1 MHRYVY
7 VSPMF
12 RSCKLILHMACIL
25 YGERLTVS
33 VDSTKIHIC
42 LQVLEGCHS
51 DSMLQRAQCLW
62 ISERI
67 LFESIQM
74 STLVIRLSV
83 LAYDR
88 T

>member
-1 MHRYVY
+1 M
-7 VSPMF
+7 SS
-12 RSCKLILHMACIL
+12 SCKLILHMACIL

-67 LFESIQM
+67 FESIQM
-74 STLVIRLSV
+74 STLVIRLSM
-83 LAYDR
+83 LAYGR